1 MKEELIKRLNE
12 LYQMDDAMAEKV
24 RSYTKVSEYKSGAFI
39 LKEGQVCSKACMVAK
54 GLVRSYYMNDGKDIT
69 SRFME
74 EGAIITSWPSYYTQ
88 LPGNEYM
95 EATEDTILLCLSYT
109 DIQKLYAEKPEFNI
123 VGRRQVEHAFYLSEQ
138 RTQMLRKHT
147 AEEKYKFF
155 LENHPTLLQ
164 RVALRH
170 IATYLGMSE
179 ETLSRIR
186 SRFHKHNS
194 W

>member
-1 MKEELIKRLNE
+1 MEELLIKRLNS
-12 LYQMDDAMAEKV
+12 LYQMDEALTHKV
-24 RSYTKVSEYKSGAFI
+24 RSFTKISEYKSGAFI
-39 LKEGQVCSKACMVAK
+39 LKEGQVCNKACMVAT
-54 GLVRSYYMNDGKDIT
+54 GLVRSYYMNDGRDIT

-74 EGAIITSWPSYYTQ
+74 EGSIITSWPSYYTQ
-88 LPGNEYM
+88 LPGNEFI
-95 EATEDTILLCLSYT
+95 EATEDTILLCLNYT
-109 DIQKLYAEKPEFNI
+109 DIQKLYAEYPEFNI

-164 RVALRH
+164 RVALKH

-186 SRFHKHNS
+186 SRFHKNNS